1 MQKHLLSFAL
11 LCCAAILAQ
20 AQNTNVYTYHN
31 DHRFWDTD
39 DIIGYTFVVGER
51 ENPPSTVLKK
61 LRAGEAVF
69 KIMRDYLYITEGSAE
84 VKYSVNQITAEKYG
98 FKLHL
103 MDARNPSIQGHVKIV
118 LDEMKFVRSLIFKKS
133 KAEKEVIFHL
143 LEPTKQI
150 TKADAKYFT
159 HKDSA
164 ILTTKEMF
172 WKKTFRPFFEVSS
185 TQHRLYTEDSLTVSF
200 TKDTVITKKAKIPTA
215 KDSVL
220 IASGKKKAEKD
231 KIKIIDQ
238 IHLRYLEQD
247 EKDPS
252 GPRKLVVLNYE
263 ITDIKRL
270 VNNEDSEQSKDMR
283 FKYELK
289 IDKMPEPF
297 LLFLTEKETLSVIV
311 LSEFSYLMQGM

>member
-1 MQKHLLSFAL
+1 MQKYLLSFAL
-11 LCCAAILAQ
+11 LCGVILAQ
-20 AQNTNVYTYHN
+20 AQNTSVYTYHN

-51 ENPPSTVLKK
+51 ENPPSTAIKK
-61 LRAGEAVF
+61 LRAGEVVF
-69 KIMRDYLYITEGSAE
+69 KIMRDYLYITENGVEA
-84 VKYSVNQITAEKYG
+84 KYSVNQITTEPQYG

-103 MDARNPSIQGHVKIV
+103 MDARNPSIQGHVKV
-118 LDEMKFVRSLIFKKS
+118 VRDEMKFVRSLIFKKS
-133 KAEKEVIFHL
+133 KADKEVVFHL

-150 TKADAKYFT
+150 EKADAKYFT
-159 HKDSA
+159 HKDSVV
-164 ILTTKEMF
+164 LKSKEEF
-172 WKKTFRPFFEVSS
+172 WKKSFRPFFEVSS

-215 KDSVL
+215 KDSLL
-220 IASGKKKAEKD
+220 IATGKKKAEKD

-252 GPRKLVVLNYE
+252 GARKAVVLDYQILE
-263 ITDIKRL
+263 IKRL

-289 IDKMPEPF
+289 VDKMPEPF
-297 LLFLTEKETLSVIV
+297 LLFLTEKETLSVVVIG
-311 LSEFSYLMQGM
+311 EFSYLMRGM

>member
-1 MQKHLLSFAL
+1 MKKNFLSLAL
-11 LCCAAILAQ
+11 VLCGVFLAQ
-20 AQNTNVYTYHN
+20 AQNTSIYTYHN

-39 DIIGYTFVVGER
+39 DIIGYTFVVGAR
-51 ENPPSTVLKK
+51 ENPPSSAIKK
-61 LRAGEAVF
+61 LRAGEVVF
-69 KIMRDYLYITEGSAE
+69 KVMRDYLYITEGSAE

-103 MDARNPSIQGHVKIV
+103 MDARNPSIQGHVKVV

-133 KAEKEVIFHL
+133 REEKEVIFHL

-150 TKADAKYFT
+150 IKTDAKYFT

-164 ILTTKEMF
+164 VLKTKETF
-172 WKKTFRPFFEVSS
+172 WKKSFRPFFEVSG

-220 IASGKKKAEKD
+220 IAAGKKKAEKD

-252 GPRKLVVLNYE
+252 GARKVVVLDYE

-270 VNNEDSEQSKDMR
+270 INNEDSEQAQDMR

-289 IDKMPEPF
+289 VDKMPEPF

-311 LSEFSYLMQGM
+311 IGEFSYLMQGM